1 MGIVKQ
7 MVWCFRNE
15 VLFVMKIKFANAK
28 GEDTEEKYLTLSN
41 RQLSMHL
48 LHIDNKINNNI
59 EYGLGWSIDRI
70 TLVGTIKQTRNS
82 DGTIRDLGRLM
93 QDALDRGFG
102 GVEKL
107 PKGWVLRDRHR
118 EQIAYVEYIDFD
130 ETRGRIDF
138 NPNKLSE
145 FIQST
150 LKQFI
155 FIIFEDVKFSRIDV
169 TCDMLNIPDEVVEQ
183 YTIVKD
189 VTSRT
194 YRGRGGQLETN
205 YWGSP
210 SSKKQV
216 RLYNKLKERRKK
228 KEFVDKEVESWW
240 RFEAQL
246 RGHSSEEWIESVSEL
261 LSCFTSPRFIPLD
274 IVGREKITLVAL
286 LEHPELLKELGSGHT
301 VAKYKKLIKRV
312 VENDELNKAMFEQFK
327 KDVTKL
333 QTELNSWLGYI
344 DVTENYT
351 EED

>member
-1 MGIVKQ
+1 
-7 MVWCFRNE
+7 
-15 VLFVMKIKFANAK
+15 MKIKFANAK

-82 DGTIRDLGRLM
+82 DGTIRDLGSMM
-93 QDALDRGFG
+93 QDALDSGFG

-107 PKGWVLRDRHR
+107 PKGWVLRDRYR
-118 EQIAYVEYIDFD
+118 EQIAYVEYDDFD

-155 FIIFEDVKFSRIDV
+155 FIIFEDVKFSRIDA
-169 TCDMLNIPDEVVEQ
+169 TCDILNIPEEVIEQ

-351 EED
+351 EEE